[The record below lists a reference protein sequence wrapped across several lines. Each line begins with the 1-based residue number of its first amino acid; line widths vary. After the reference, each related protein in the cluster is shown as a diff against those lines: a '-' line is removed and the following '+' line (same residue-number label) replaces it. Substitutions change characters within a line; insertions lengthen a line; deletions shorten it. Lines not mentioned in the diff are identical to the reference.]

1 MTAEYQPEHI
11 LGSMF
16 ELRDRNRI
24 EGFVSR
30 NIEDKGWSYIIDTIQ
45 RSRELEAIVPGW
57 DIPLRKGVLR
67 DGMFE
72 ILELSDF
79 AGLDVDPVEAFVEL
93 EPKNLDH
100 LRSLARERAKELLG
114 EQVKRGPTF
123 FMDLDAMADT
133 ELAVYVEWIDGHK
146 YGHAQDNDATIFH
159 TGNVI
164 FKYEHY

>member
-114 EQVKRGPTF
+114 EQV
-123 FMDLDAMADT
+123 
-133 ELAVYVEWIDGHK
+133 
-146 YGHAQDNDATIFH
+146 
-159 TGNVI
+159 
-164 FKYEHY
+164 